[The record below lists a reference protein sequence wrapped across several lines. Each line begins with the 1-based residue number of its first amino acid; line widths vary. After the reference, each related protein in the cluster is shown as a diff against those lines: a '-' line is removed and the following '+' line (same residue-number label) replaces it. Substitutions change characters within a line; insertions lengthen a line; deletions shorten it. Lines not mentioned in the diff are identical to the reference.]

1 MSRRVNR
8 TPARRPPPR
17 NRARRPNNNSSN
29 GTMQSPP
36 RLTQGTQ
43 VPRPLRVTQRP
54 FKRVF
59 KYQVFI
65 ATTGTQ
71 TYFNNSVY
79 VYRPFNAA
87 TIVGGTTTV
96 SYTPSAS
103 WFSTL
108 AVFSY
113 YRVNKIQF
121 CFNSNISTTLA
132 CAPAHVSYQP
142 GTNPSSVGSPPADA
156 LNNSVQNSASLTL
169 QFSTQFTYKVD
180 KPSDISDV
188 NGIELQ
194 GGWIPVAYVANAA
207 LTTSNGIVL
216 ITGGTVGLPLPL
228 TTVFGVMDI
237 IYDVS
242 FKLPE

>member
-1 MSRRVNR
+1 MSG
-8 TPARRPPPR
+8 
-17 NRARRPNNNSSN
+17 RARGRKPPTRQRKVQKSRNSRITNN
-29 GTMQSPP
+29 GTMQIPP

-43 VPRPLRVTQRP
+43 IPRPIRVSP
-54 FKRVF
+54 IPYKRLF
-59 KYQVFI
+59 KYQIYI

-87 TIVGGTTTV
+87 TVSGGTVAV

-103 WFSTL
+103 WLSTL

-113 YRVNKIQF
+113 YRVNRIQF
-121 CFNSNISTTLA
+121 QYNSNISTTLA
-132 CAPAHVSYQP
+132 SAPAHVSYQP
-142 GTNPSSVGSPPADA
+142 GTNPSTVGSVPADNF
-156 LNNSVQNSASLTL
+156 NNSVQNSACIDLH
-169 QFSTQFTYKVD
+169 FSTQFTYRVD

-207 LTTSNGIVL
+207 LTTSNGIVI
-216 ITGGTVGLPLPL
+216 ITAGTAGLPIPL
-228 TTVFGVMDI
+228 TTVFGVLDI
-237 IYDVS
+237 VYDVS